1 MSASIPL
8 TRAPKKINSHLEVQP
23 GPEKPYFEDPDIPI
37 YETNF
42 IRIGL
47 FRCHPEHPLFED
59 SGPIRG
65 NLLVFPRTCVTIQH
79 AGGEPIVTSP
89 NVVMFYN
96 PGQVYRRYQ
105 ISERGDHC
113 EWFAFDARVIVDAL
127 RPYDSKVEAR
137 AERLFRWTH
146 GLSDP
151 TCYLLQRRVVEH
163 LLNEARPDELF
174 IEESML
180 WILER
185 TVERVYRKSRQT
197 MEDRSGQRERVRALQ
212 AALTTRFQEHLN
224 LETLAAEFDYS
235 PYYLCRIFRQH
246 TGLTIH
252 QFLTQV
258 RLRTALEWIA
268 DKECNLTEL
277 AFRLGFSSHSHF
289 TLAFRKAF
297 GAPPTQI
304 QDVSFP
310 PSQTN

>member
-1 MSASIPL
+1 MSEPTFS
-8 TRAPKKINSHLEVQP
+8 TRESQNSNSHLEIRP
-23 GPEKPYFEDPDIPI
+23 EPEKPYFEDPDIPI

-42 IRIGL
+42 IRVGL
-47 FRCHPEHPLFED
+47 FRCHPDHPHFED
-59 SGPIRG
+59 SGPIEG
-65 NLLVFPRTCVTIQH
+65 NLLVFPRTSVYIQH
-79 AGGEPIVTSP
+79 EGREPIVTSP

-96 PGQVYRRYQ
+96 RGQVYRRYR

-113 EWFAFDARVIVDAL
+113 EWFAFDGQVVVEAL
-127 RPYDSKVEAR
+127 RPYDAKVEAHP
-137 AERLFRWTH
+137 ENPFRLTH

-163 LLNEARPDELF
+163 LLSEAQPDELF

-185 TVERVYRKSRQT
+185 TVEKAYRNSPQKK
-197 MEDRSGQRERVRALQ
+197 EDRSVQRERVRALQ
-212 AALTTRFQEHLN
+212 AALTTRFQEHLS
-224 LETLAAEFDYS
+224 LEQLAAEFDYS

-252 QFLTQV
+252 QYLTQV

-268 DKECNLTEL
+268 ANECNLTDL

-289 TLAFRKAF
+289 TQAFRKEF
-297 GAPPTQI
+297 GVPPTQI
-304 QDVSFP
+304 QDVPFP
-310 PSQTN
+310 PSEID